1 LSVAPVAVTGSV
13 AARSVAL
20 HIHDEVVWSA
30 VGLAT
35 SSLSEDCPETSGG
48 GSGARKAF
56 GVRRE
61 YGRILSVMHVV
72 GEASSF
78 KVSPSWS
85 WTTIGEPVEN

>member
-1 LSVAPVAVTGSV
+1 VSAVRLKECKLSVAPVAVTGSV
-13 AARSVAL
+13 AARSVGL
-20 HIHDEVVWSA
+20 HIHDEVAWSA

-35 SSLSEDCPETSGG
+35 SSLSGDCPETSG

-61 YGRILSVMHVV
+61 YGRILSVLHVA

-85 WTTIGEPVEN
+85 